1 MAPSRCLWTCRHG
14 VDMFYIFGS
23 HTPLYSFWSIMDH
36 SKQAP
41 HFELGKLGEGEAAGK
56 VGEDA
61 ISL

>member
-1 MAPSRCLWTCRHG
+1 
-14 VDMFYIFGS
+14 MFYIFGS
-23 HTPLYSFWSIMDH
+23 DTFLYSFWSIMDH

-56 VGEDA
+56 VGKDA